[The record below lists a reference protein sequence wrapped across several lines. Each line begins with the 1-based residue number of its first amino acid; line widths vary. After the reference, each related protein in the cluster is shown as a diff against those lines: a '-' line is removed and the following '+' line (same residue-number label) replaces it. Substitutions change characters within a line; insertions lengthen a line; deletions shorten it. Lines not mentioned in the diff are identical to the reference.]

1 MPLFF
6 NIMKSGEIMK
16 FIITEKAKTYI
27 TKKNIKEIYINPDLD
42 SKEACCGIATVDFDV
57 STKLVGNK
65 ETYRKFSD
73 KDIDIY
79 VNPNFFSFVKD
90 DMEIEISAFGIG
102 SFKKLDI
109 ETEINT
115 IER

>member
-6 NIMKSGEIMK
+6 NIIKLGGAMK
-16 FIITEKAKTYI
+16 FIITKTAKDFAD
-27 TKKNIKEIYINPDLD
+27 KKNIREIYINPDID
-42 SKEACCGIATVDFDV
+42 SKETCCTIGTVDFDV
-57 STKLVGNK
+57 STKLIGNK
-65 ETYRKFSD
+65 EAYKKFSD
-73 KDIDIY
+73 QDIDIF

-102 SFKKLDI
+102 LFKKLYI
-109 ETEINT
+109 KTEINT

>member
-1 MPLFF
+1 
-6 NIMKSGEIMK
+6 MK
-16 FIITEKAKTYI
+16 FILNDKAKDYAK
-27 TKKNIKEIYINPDLD
+27 KKNIKEIYINPDLD
-42 SKEACCGIATVDFDV
+42 SKETCCTIGTVDFDV

-65 ETYRKFSD
+65 EAYKKYTDSD
-73 KDIDIY
+73 VDIY

-102 SFKKLDI
+102 SFKKLYI
-109 ETEINT
+109 VNEINT